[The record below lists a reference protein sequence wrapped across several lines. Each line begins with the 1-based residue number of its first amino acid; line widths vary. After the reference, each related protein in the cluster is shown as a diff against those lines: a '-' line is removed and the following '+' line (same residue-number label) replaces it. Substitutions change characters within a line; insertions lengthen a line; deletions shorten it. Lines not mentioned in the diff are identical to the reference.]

1 VVSSLVAAAA
11 GTVETCDTAG
21 VDNGAVVVHNL
32 VAVATA
38 VVVAFG
44 IVDTVSLAM
53 VVVVAY
59 YSPKYISK

>member
-1 VVSSLVAAAA
+1 MVSSLVAAAA
-11 GTVETCDTAG
+11 GTVETRDTAG
-21 VDNGAVVVHNL
+21 VDNGAEVVHNL

-53 VVVVAY
+53 VVCCILF
-59 YSPKYISK
+59 P